1 MVALYI
7 DPGETIFKE
16 TLISNKYAPELKLIK
31 NIYKDN
37 AKRYRKIRLDGVRV
51 YKDVLYKDYY
61 L

>member
-1 MVALYI
+1 M
-7 DPGETIFKE
+7 
-16 TLISNKYAPELKLIK
+16 LISNKYAPKLKLFN

-37 AKRYRKIRLDGVRV
+37 TNYFRIIYLNEVRV